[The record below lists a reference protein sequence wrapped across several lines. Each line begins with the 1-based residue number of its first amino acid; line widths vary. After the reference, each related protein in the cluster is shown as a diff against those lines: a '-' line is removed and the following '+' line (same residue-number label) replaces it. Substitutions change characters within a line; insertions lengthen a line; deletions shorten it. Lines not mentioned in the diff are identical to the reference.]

1 MEEFLRSMSDQRPL
15 SSAQQ
20 AELDHI
26 SDLVADYE
34 EQHYPFEPTT
44 LREAIELRMF
54 QRKLRQKD
62 LAALLGTSPSRIS
75 EILNGKRELNL
86 AIAKALHQKLNIDAD
101 FILTAP

>member
-1 MEEFLRSMSDQRPL
+1 MSDQQPL

-20 AELDHI
+20 AELDHV

-34 EQHYPFEPTT
+34 EQHYPFEPNT

-62 LAALLGTSPSRIS
+62 LAVLLGTSPSRIS